1 MNDYAKNFFKT
12 LTWYRSISNNLI
24 NEIPDSHMHKRISK
38 RSLTPAC
45 QLVDLGDFHLRVCK
59 LINPRARMIN
69 RPDPKTA
76 SKMEMIGYLE
86 KTQKVLES
94 TLFGIPNKQNFTITW
109 FDRMTFTFPD
119 VLSFIL
125 AHEAMHH
132 GELMSFVYEKDLPMP
147 RAFSE
152 TWGMC

>member
-1 MNDYAKNFFKT
+1 MDQYANNFLHT
-12 LTWYRSISNNLI
+12 LNWYRSISTKLI
-24 NEIPDSHMHKRISK
+24 EEIPANYMHERISD

-59 LINPRARMIN
+59 LIDPLSQDIK
-69 RPDPKTA
+69 RPDPSTA
-76 SKMEMIGYLE
+76 TKKQMIDYIGN
-86 KTQKVLES
+86 TQKVLEK
-94 TLFGIPNKQNFTITW
+94 TLFSIKDKENFTITW
-109 FDRMTFTFPD
+109 FDRMTFNFPD

-132 GELMSFVYEKDLPMP
+132 GELMSFIYDKDLPMP
-147 RAFSE
+147 KAFTE